1 MKEEKQVEFIKEFI
15 EFPTFKESFVRQA
28 NLFAAETECWRFR
41 CPNCDLEVSVIR
53 SSTSFGGRQGLFE
66 IAFMEGDSVCTRTE
80 LIYDVEGYL
89 TKEDVLEY
97 LEKSRHLY
105 YDAETSVYKVIE

>member
-1 MKEEKQVEFIKEFI
+1 MKEKQVEFIKEFI

-28 NLFAAETECWRFR
+28 NLFSAETECWRFR
-41 CPNCDLEVSVIR
+41 CPNCSLEVSVIR

-66 IAFMEGDSVCTRTE
+66 IAFMEGDSVCTRTD

-89 TKEDVLEY
+89 SKEDVLNY
-97 LEKSRHLY
+97 LEKSRHLE
-105 YDAETSVYKVIE
+105 YDSETFRYVVM

>member
-1 MKEEKQVEFIKEFI
+1 MKEKEVTYIEKFVN
-15 EFPTFKESFVRQA
+15 FPTFKESFVKPG

-41 CPNCDLEVSVIR
+41 CPNCVLEVSVIR

-66 IAFMEGDSVCTRTE
+66 LAFMLGDEVCDRTD

-89 TKEDVLEY
+89 SEDDVIEY
-97 LEKSRHLY
+97 LEKSRHLE
-105 YDAETSVYKVIE
+105 YDPDTYRFVVVD